1 MKQWRE
7 EPRGRGRNQK
17 KKLLGVESY
26 EYGVMS
32 QPWNLFLQ
40 SNLPQIPK
48 LNVFFTVFLKIN
60 FHWKMADFTWQV
72 EKRNLRWTVILQAM
86 KPSVAQSCLI
96 LCNPMDPSMPGFPV
110 HHQLLELAQTHIHQ
124 VIFPTQGLNLHLLP
138 LLHWQMGSLP
148 LAPPGK
154 ITNGKSNLTLAYWGT
169 SLVV

>member
-124 VIFPTQGLNLHLLP
+124 VSDAFQSSHPLSFLSPPAFNLSQHQGLFQWVSTFHQVAKVLEL
-138 LLHWQMGSLP
+138 QR
-148 LAPPGK
+148 
-154 ITNGKSNLTLAYWGT
+154 
-169 SLVV
+169 